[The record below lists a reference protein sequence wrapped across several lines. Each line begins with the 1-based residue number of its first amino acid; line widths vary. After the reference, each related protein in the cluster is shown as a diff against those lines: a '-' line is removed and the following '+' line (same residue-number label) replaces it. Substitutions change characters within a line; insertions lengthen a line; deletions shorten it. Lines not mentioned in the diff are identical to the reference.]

1 MGPVFGLS
9 LRQITGV
16 RRLGIVCLLALLPVA
31 LTLILR
37 FTSADEGG
45 DAQDFVNDVVNTLIV
60 GVVLPI
66 VVMAL
71 ATSVFGNDLED
82 RTLSFIML
90 MPIDRWK
97 IALSKVAAPIL
108 IAAPLAALSGAVS
121 VFIGL
126 DGDLTSVLAVCT
138 GLLVG
143 VAAYASVFT
152 WAGLITTRALA
163 FAIVYVFL
171 WEGAMSALVP
181 GVKYLS
187 ISAYSL
193 SVMHSLGDSPLE
205 AAADGVIEFPAA
217 MIGAALVTVAFW
229 LLTVRRLKTM
239 DVP

>member
-1 MGPVFGLS
+1 MGAVFRLS

-16 RRLGIVCLLALLPVA
+16 RRVAIVCLLALLPVA
-31 LTLILR
+31 LTLLLR
-37 FTSADEGG
+37 LTETDSNG
-45 DAQDFVNDVVNTLIV
+45 DTQDFVNGVVNALIV

-66 VVMAL
+66 IAISL
-71 ATSVFGNDLED
+71 STSAFGNDLED
-82 RTLSFIML
+82 RTLSFIM
-90 MPIDRWK
+90 MTPIARWK
-97 IALSKVAAPIL
+97 IALSKLAASIL
-108 IAAPLAALSGAVS
+108 IGAPLAIVSAAVA

-126 DGDLTSVLAVCT
+126 DGDVSSIVAVST

-143 VAAYASVFT
+143 VVAYASVFT
-152 WAGLITTRALA
+152 WAGLMTTRALA

-193 SVMHSLGDSPLE
+193 SVMYRLNDGPLNAVAE
-205 AAADGVIEFPAA
+205 QTVEFPAA
-217 MIGAALVTVAFW
+217 IVGAVVVVVAFW
-229 LLTVRRLKTM
+229 LLTVRRLRTM

>member
-1 MGPVFGLS
+1 MVPVFVLS

-16 RRLGIVCLLALLPVA
+16 RRLLIVSLLALLPVA

-37 FTSADEGG
+37 LTSADESG
-45 DAQDFVNDVVNTLIV
+45 DTQDFVSGVVNALIV

-66 VVMAL
+66 VTMAL

-82 RTLSFIML
+82 RTLSFVML
-90 MPIDRWK
+90 MPIARWK
-97 IALSKVAAPIL
+97 IALSKLTAPIL
-108 IAAPLAALSGAVS
+108 IAAPFVVLSGAVS
-121 VFIGL
+121 TYIGL
-126 DGDLTSVLAVCT
+126 DGDLNTVLAVCA
-138 GLLVG
+138 GLLIG
-143 VAAYASVFT
+143 VAAYAAVFT

-187 ISAYSL
+187 VSAYAL
-193 SVMHSLGDSPLE
+193 SIMYRLGGSSLE
-205 AAADGVIEFPAA
+205 AVSEQVIEFPAA
-217 MIGAALVTVAFW
+217 IVGAALVIAAFW
-229 LLTVRRLKTM
+229 LLTVRRLRTM